1 MSQPTSDNGNTAL
14 ITGASSGIGAIY
26 AERLAARGY
35 HLILVARRADRLEAL
50 ATRLSG
56 THAVRVRTI
65 AADLEDEAGLVKVEQ
80 VLANDRSIR
89 MLVNNAGV
97 ARLSPLAAAPVSHSL
112 SQLALNVAAL
122 TRLTHAALPG
132 FLARN
137 EGSIV
142 NVASVL
148 AIQSLPIS
156 AVYSG
161 TKAFVLAFTRGL
173 QDELAGTGVK
183 AQVVLPGV
191 TATDLWSPDVSG
203 VPLSA
208 LDQASVMSAQELVD
222 AALSGLDQ
230 GEPVTWPSVEDARLW
245 DEFDQAR
252 ARLFA
257 ATQTGRSASRYR
269 AG

>member
-1 MSQPTSDNGNTAL
+1 MSHPTSDNGNTAL
-14 ITGASSGIGAIY
+14 ITGASSGIGAVY
-26 AERLAARGY
+26 ADRLAARGY

-50 ATRLSG
+50 ATRLSAAHG
-56 THAVRVRTI
+56 VRVQPI
-65 AADLEDEAGLVKVEQ
+65 AADLEDEAGLVKIEQ

-173 QDELAGTGVK
+173 QSELAGTGVK